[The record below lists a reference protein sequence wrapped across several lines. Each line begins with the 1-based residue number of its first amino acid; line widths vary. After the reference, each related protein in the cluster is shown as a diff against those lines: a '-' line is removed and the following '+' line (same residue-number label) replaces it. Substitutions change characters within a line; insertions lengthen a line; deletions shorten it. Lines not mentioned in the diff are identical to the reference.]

1 MILLH
6 RKLFPSCSPSIEQ
19 DGCISSASF
28 RRCNTRTC
36 PNTSCRTAISLQC
49 TPHNVSEN
57 VSLAWLKRKTRGLDE
72 SFTPKLAKVH
82 ISGKPCFF
90 TSRSE
95 FLSPSSS
102 SSFISF
108 FYLHFETTQNLHSLM
123 SYSFFQSLHYNNNCS
138 NKYFF
143 DSNWNQPNN

>member
-36 PNTSCRTAISLQC
+36 PSTSCRTAISLQC

-57 VSLAWLKRKTRGLDE
+57 VSLARLKRKTRGLDE

-82 ISGKPCFF
+82 ISGKLCFF
-90 TSRSE
+90 YKPKQIP
-95 FLSPSSS
+95 FP
-102 SSFISF
+102 FKF
-108 FYLHFETTQNLHSLM
+108 FVI
-123 SYSFFQSLHYNNNCS
+123 
-138 NKYFF
+138 YFF
-143 DSNWNQPNN
+143 IYTSKLYKIYTV